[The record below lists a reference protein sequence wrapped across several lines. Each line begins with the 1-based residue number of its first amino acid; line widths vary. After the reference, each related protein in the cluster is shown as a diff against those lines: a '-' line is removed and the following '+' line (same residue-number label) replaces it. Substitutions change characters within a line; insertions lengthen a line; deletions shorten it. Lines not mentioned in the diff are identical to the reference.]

1 MEELVNITLTMTLLG
16 ICAYFDLKEKKIP
29 VLPIFLSIGFHIFFS
44 VYQDNFR
51 FISLLAAL
59 LLGAGFCLLS
69 LLSKGALGMGD
80 GLLAAACGVSLGFY
94 KALALFFY
102 GFLLTGLTGFL
113 LLIRKKKSRK
123 EELPLVPFLYLV
135 YGGMCF
141 LEL

>member
-1 MEELVNITLTMTLLG
+1 MEELVTMTLTMVLLG

-29 VLPIFLSIGFHIFFS
+29 VLPIFLSICIHIFFFI
-44 VYQDNFR
+44 YQDNFQ
-51 FISLLAAL
+51 FISLLAAF

-102 GFLLTGLTGFL
+102 GFLFAGLTGFF